1 MFFLSSALLLASALT
16 FVLFAEDGI
25 ADWAKDPHEI
35 SKVEAEIADCVKNK
49 KCDQNNDCSSVID
62 DKSVTKF

>member
-25 ADWAKDPHEI
+25 AEWAKEPHEP
-35 SKVEAEIADCVKNK
+35 SKVEGEIQEYVKDKKFDDCN
-49 KCDQNNDCSSVID
+49 SVID
-62 DKSVTKF
+62 DKIFTKF

>member
-25 ADWAKDPHEI
+25 ADWAKEPHET
-35 SKVEAEIADCVKNK
+35 SKVAGEIPEYVTDK
-49 KCDQNNDCSSVID
+49 KCDDCNSMID
-62 DKSVTKF
+62 DKIVTKF